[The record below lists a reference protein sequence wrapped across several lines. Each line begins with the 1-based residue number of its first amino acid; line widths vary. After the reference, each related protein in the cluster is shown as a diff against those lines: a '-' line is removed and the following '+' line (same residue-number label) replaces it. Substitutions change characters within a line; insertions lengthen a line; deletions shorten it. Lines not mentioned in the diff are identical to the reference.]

1 MMGRINRRKLGQKGQ
16 KSFYVTLLEK
26 GRKPEKRREPRGRL
40 RFCILR

>member
-1 MMGRINRRKLGQKGQ
+1 MIGRINRRELGQ

-26 GRKPEKRREPRGRL
+26 RRKPEKRREPRGRL